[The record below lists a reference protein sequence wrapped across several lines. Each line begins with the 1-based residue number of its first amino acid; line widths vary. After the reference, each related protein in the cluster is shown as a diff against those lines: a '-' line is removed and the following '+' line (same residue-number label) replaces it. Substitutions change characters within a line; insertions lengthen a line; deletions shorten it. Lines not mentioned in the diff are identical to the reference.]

1 VLGPGGRARRAAPN
15 WAGDGDASVRRE
27 ELRGSA
33 GRRQCRRGRR
43 RRHRSE
49 ETAGSGIRRRR
60 LSEMKWWARG
70 ENLGLR
76 YEIKC
81 LSVTPGTFIG

>member
-33 GRRQCRRGRR
+33 DAGGGGGTGRR
-43 RRHRSE
+43 RRQ
-49 ETAGSGIRRRR
+49 AAASG
-60 LSEMKWWARG
+60 G
-70 ENLGLR
+70 EDYLR
-76 YEIKC
+76 
-81 LSVTPGTFIG
+81 